1 MLVHP
6 YRGEGFGLPILE
18 AMACGLPAIVP
29 RGGACLDFC
38 TDRTS
43 LFVDAPRRELSE
55 EELGIETVGRAW
67 VFEPDVRQ
75 LQDHMR
81 AVARRPAA
89 LDSLSREARRRALSF
104 HLGGRGPRR
113 AGAPRAPRPRQR
125 FRVTGENVT
134 VSLCI
139 VARNEAHFIGRAIAS
154 ARALVD
160 QIVVV
165 DTGSTDGTPE
175 VARRAG
181 AEVSLA
187 AWPGDLGRAHDLP
200 LELAKGDWVLA
211 LDADEALDPSAAE
224 RLPVLTQGPADGYR
238 FTVRN
243 YDYRP
248 ALKWRSANLSDPLT
262 LGAPGWSPSWAVRLF
277 RNDGRYRNRGRLHQS
292 VHRAIVAA
300 GGTVADTDIP
310 VHHYGMLRFDREK
323 GSFYLQLAGAEA
335 HDDPERPRVW
345 LELGVA
351 QMSAGDTKSARVSFE
366 RAFQLSGNPAA
377 AFHLGRC
384 LLASH
389 EPGAAAEMLTTAIS
403 ANGRDDSLDFD
414 LADAWEELAR
424 AREARGDLEG
434 GWRRVPRR
442 TVIEAWQPDRPD
454 EPRRPVDRGGPAR

>member
-1 MLVHP
+1 M
-6 YRGEGFGLPILE
+6 
-18 AMACGLPAIVP
+18 
-29 RGGACLDFC
+29 
-38 TDRTS
+38 
-43 LFVDAPRRELSE
+43 
-55 EELGIETVGRAW
+55 
-67 VFEPDVRQ
+67 
-75 LQDHMR
+75 
-81 AVARRPAA
+81 
-89 LDSLSREARRRALSF
+89 
-104 HLGGRGPRR
+104 
-113 AGAPRAPRPRQR
+113 
-125 FRVTGENVT
+125 T

-211 LDADEALDPSAAE
+211 LDADEVLDPSAAE

-366 RAFQLSGNPAA
+366 RAFQLSGDPAA

-384 LLASH
+384 LLDSH
-389 EPGAAAEMLTTAIS
+389 EPGAAAEMLATAIN
-403 ANGRDDSLDFD
+403 ANRQDDSLDFD

-424 AREARGDLEG
+424 AREAQGDLEG
-434 GWRRVPRR
+434 AGDAYRAALSSRPDSPIALTNLAGLLLEVGRLDEAERTIGQLLERYRGFSQSWSLQAALALARRDPAAARRSLEIAIDCDPVSETPQQALASLTPRR
-442 TVIEAWQPDRPD
+442 SVGDGD
-454 EPRRPVDRGGPAR
+454 